1 MDKILKLNEK
11 IHSLISA
18 YKEQGELLLKTQ
30 ENFNNLKEKL
40 KEKEQ
45 EIEILKERMR
55 ILQLQKGVE
64 NLSSKEQEKFKHQI
78 QDLIEKIDIYVQQLK

>member
-11 IHSLISA
+11 IHALISA
-18 YKEQGELLLKTQ
+18 YKEQGDVLSKTK
-30 ENFNNLKEKL
+30 ENFKNLEEKLQEKEK
-40 KEKEQ
+40 
-45 EIEILKERMR
+45 EIEILEERLR

-64 NLSSKEQEKFKHQI
+64 NLSSTEQEKFKYQI